1 MTDSNPALKLNANE
15 NFGLRGKVKLKRLH
29 TYSEFQQDAE
39 QFGSNPVKYS
49 STCFTLNVWAWRW

>member
-15 NFGLRGKVKLKRLH
+15 NSGLRGKAKLKRLH

-39 QFGSNPVKYS
+39 QFGSSPVKYS
-49 STCFTLNVWAWRW
+49 STCFSLNAWA